1 MHRIR
6 VACLALLALAG
17 FGASAPAAGQALLGS
32 FDVNEGPAWDSM
44 PSPPAYSCLEAC
56 ALLFG
61 GEATGYACST
71 SSSSIDNQAFVSGWG
86 TDQYCIDPVAEDFEV
101 GDTVT
106 DCGSVGCYY
115 SAYVSDRCDA
125 GVTNHCWLPSCGDG
139 NLDANEQ
146 CDDGNLADGDCC
158 SSTCQSEPAGQS
170 CSDGDVCNGVE
181 ECDGAGACQD
191 VIPALD
197 CVDDDPCSQDSCDP
211 VTGCSNLLG
220 PSLSCDEAA
229 GRASLA
235 LDVGKGKAAFSWQKG
250 SVAFEDL
257 GSPAEDTDYALCVYD
272 GTDAPV
278 LRLDAPAGGS
288 CGGKPCWKASGKP
301 GQETGFVYKDTAGAS
316 DGVRSLVLKAH
327 ESKAKLALAAKGAN
341 VPAPALGS
349 GVPLP
354 VRAQLVHSGG
364 ACWGA
369 SFGEPDVKHNDGE
382 RLKAA
387 RKATA
392 Q

>member
-1 MHRIR
+1 MLPRHEFHQGALDLLRD
-6 VACLALLALAG
+6 LLAG
-17 FGASAPAAGQALLGS
+17 
-32 FDVNEGPAWDSM
+32 
-44 PSPPAYSCLEAC
+44 
-56 ALLFG
+56 
-61 GEATGYACST
+61 
-71 SSSSIDNQAFVSGWG
+71 
-86 TDQYCIDPVAEDFEV
+86 
-101 GDTVT
+101 
-106 DCGSVGCYY
+106 
-115 SAYVSDRCDA
+115 
-125 GVTNHCWLPSCGDG
+125 
-139 NLDANEQ
+139 
-146 CDDGNLADGDCC
+146 
-158 SSTCQSEPAGQS
+158 QSEPAGQS

-327 ESKAKLALAAKGAN
+327 EPNPKRELQAGMFIEARLASAIRPDAVVIPEDAIL
-341 VPAPALGS
+341 
-349 GVPLP
+349 PL
-354 VRAQLVHSGG
+354 Q
-364 ACWGA
+364 GA
-369 SFGEPDVKHNDGE
+369 SFVWVAKDGKATRRQVELGVRRPGFVEARSGVAGGEQVVVAGQE
-382 RLKAA
+382 RLSEGAPVAPRVVTRDGSAA
-387 RKATA
+387 RAASDSQTSGRSEE
-392 Q
+392 